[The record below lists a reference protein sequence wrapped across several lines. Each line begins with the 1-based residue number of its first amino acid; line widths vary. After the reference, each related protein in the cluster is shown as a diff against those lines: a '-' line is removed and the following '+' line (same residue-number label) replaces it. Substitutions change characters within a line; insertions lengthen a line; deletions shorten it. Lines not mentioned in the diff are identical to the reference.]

1 MVVNEEVSSLCGQQE
16 RSMELNKL
24 LTLRE
29 LQVVRLLSQDL
40 SHQEIADHL
49 QISKRT
55 VYFHVENALRKT
67 DCRSI
72 VGLVVAFIKEEIRNS
87 ELK

>member
-1 MVVNEEVSSLCGQQE
+1 MCGQQE

-24 LTLRE
+24 LTQRE

-67 DCRSI
+67 NCRSI

>member
-1 MVVNEEVSSLCGQQE
+1 MCGQQE
-16 RSMELNKL
+16 RFMELNKL
-24 LTLRE
+24 LTQRE

-55 VYFHVENALRKT
+55 VYFHVGNALRKT

-72 VGLVVAFIKEEIRNS
+72 VGLVVAFIKEEIRNC